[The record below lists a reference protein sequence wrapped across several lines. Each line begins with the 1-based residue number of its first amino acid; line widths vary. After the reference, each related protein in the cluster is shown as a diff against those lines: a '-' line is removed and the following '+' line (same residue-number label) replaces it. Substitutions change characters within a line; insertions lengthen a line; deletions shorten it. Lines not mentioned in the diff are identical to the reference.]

1 MIHIHEEYVHSGR
14 KPFSPDPQ
22 ARPGFKSTALYFERL
37 AQKEAR
43 DPDRRQRLLEVA
55 GFYRSLAGIIPA
67 MPTRYKGNGVGP
79 PLTRAER
86 WKARA
91 EECRTLADCFTDQ
104 TCRGQLTRFA
114 RDYDRMAVAA
124 E

>member
-1 MIHIHEEYVHSGR
+1 VTRTKG
-14 KPFSPDPQ
+14 
-22 ARPGFKSTALYFERL
+22 PGLRAPLSISRL
-37 AQKEAR
+37 AQKEKH

-55 GFYRSLAGIIPA
+55 AFYRSLAGIIPGV
-67 MPTRYKGNGVGP
+67 PTGYKDNGVGL

-91 EECRTLADCFTDQ
+91 EECRTLADRLTDP
-104 TCRGQLTRFA
+104 TCRGQLTQLA
-114 RDYDRMAVAA
+114 QSYDQMAVAA

>member
-1 MIHIHEEYVHSGR
+1 MTS
-14 KPFSPDPQ
+14 D
-22 ARPGFKSTALYFERL
+22 YFERL

-55 GFYRSLAGIIPA
+55 GFYRSLARIIPSI
-67 MPTRYKGNGVGP
+67 PTGYKGNGAALPV
-79 PLTRAER
+79 TRAER

-91 EECRTLADCFTDQ
+91 EECRTLADCFTDPI
-104 TCRGQLTRFA
+104 CRGQLTRLA
-114 RDYDRMAVAA
+114 QGYDQMAVAA